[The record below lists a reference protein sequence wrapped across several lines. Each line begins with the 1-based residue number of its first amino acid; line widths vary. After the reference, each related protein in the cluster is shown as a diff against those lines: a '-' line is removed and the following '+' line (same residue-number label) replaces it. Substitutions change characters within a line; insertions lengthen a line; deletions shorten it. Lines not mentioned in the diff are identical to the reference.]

1 MRVVA
6 FLVLLLAAGTAGAA
20 VDKFD
25 PAGRDRTPLKAYPV
39 LVVRDLAD
47 AVEKRPEGDK
57 AAAFADEV
65 KAGGAEF
72 AARLADKLA
81 ADPALK
87 RQVVREAPEGPHAVV
102 EGRVVD
108 FHDGNLAQ
116 RYIGL
121 GGRDRFGAVVEV
133 KDGITGELLGTV
145 GIDLKGSPIPG
156 AGNLIQTTGNFI
168 EGAAARVRDELLI
181 AAGDKRRENTGR
193 QGRLREKYS
202 SGN

>member
-1 MRVVA
+1 MRAIVV
-6 FLVLLLAAGTAGAA
+6 VLLSCAAGAA
-20 VDKFD
+20 IAAVGKFD
-25 PAGRDRTPLKAYPV
+25 PEGSDRTPLKAYPV

-47 AVEKRPEGDK
+47 AVEKRPEGDE

-72 AARLADKLA
+72 AAKLAEKLA

-87 RQVVREAPEGPHAVV
+87 RQVVREAPAGPHAVV
-102 EGRVVD
+102 EGRIVD

-133 KDGITGELLGTV
+133 KDGTTGELLGTV
-145 GIDLKGSPIPG
+145 EIDLKGSVIPG

-168 EGAAARVRDELLI
+168 DGAAARVRDELLI
-181 AAGDKRRENTGR
+181 AAGDKRREDTGR
-193 QGRLREKYS
+193 QGRLREKY
-202 SGN
+202 GRGD